1 MATKYMVTNIL
12 WDTDG
17 DKKILKKL
25 PKELSIDSD
34 ILSIS
39 DENDREEVE
48 EAISDYLSDTY
59 GFCHFGF
66 NFIKEN

>member
-1 MATKYMVTNIL
+1 MAAKYKLINIQ

-17 DKKILKKL
+17 DEKILREL

-34 ILSIS
+34 ALSIS
-39 DENDREEVE
+39 DENKREEVE
-48 EAISDYLSDTY
+48 ETILDYLSDTY

>member
-1 MATKYMVTNIL
+1 MLTNIL

-17 DKKILKKL
+17 DKKILNKL
-25 PKELSIDSD
+25 RKELSIDSD

-59 GFCHFGF
+59 GFCHYGF
-66 NFIKEN
+66 NFEKEN